1 MYTDLPLVAISK
13 IDDLEVQDH
22 QGLNYV
28 VAIILCYFIEFGTFT
43 GQLCPSGW
51 SETPTV
57 SSRNV

>member
-43 GQLCPSGW
+43 GQLCPSG
-51 SETPTV
+51 
-57 SSRNV
+57 